1 MGAYNGIH
9 MDRGR
14 GTPTSQTFTKPA
26 RARPNHTQHGVVAIW
41 VGNTEKRV
49 EKNNVNMHALVSAGG
64 CDILGNTEKRT

>member
-1 MGAYNGIH
+1 

-41 VGNTEKRV
+41 VGNTEKRTSNAERV
-49 EKNNVNMHALVSAGG
+49 EKNNVNIHALVSAGG